1 MLIYLQTIE
10 DEADKFKFVSI
21 YTRYRNLMFHIAATF
36 LSDPRDREE
45 AVQEAF
51 YAIAKNI
58 ANLPDPSCAKTKS
71 YIIAVI
77 ENKATDIY
85 RKNKRRPTEALREE
99 QEGLSFAMPA
109 GAVASAIS
117 KLLPRERNF
126 IILKYAEGYTNK
138 ELSKML
144 GLTYSGINS
153 LDHRTKEKLRKLL
166 QEEGIEV

>member
-10 DEADKFKFVSI
+10 DEADKIKFAVI
-21 YTRYRNLMFHIAATF
+21 YQRYRNLMFHIAAAF
-36 LSDPRDREE
+36 LSDPQDREE

-51 YAIAKNI
+51 FAIAKNI
-58 ANLPDPSCAKTKS
+58 ATLPNPSHIKTKTF
-71 YIIAVI
+71 IVTVI
-77 ENKATDIY
+77 ENKCIDIY

-99 QEGLSFAMPA
+99 QEGLSFAMPT

-144 GLTYSGINS
+144 GLTYSGVNS